1 MKIYTTL
8 QKGEYHLNYCEDYI
22 FTGFIGDNIAL
33 CAVMDGCTMRID
45 SYFAAT
51 LTGKLLRKIARDMG
65 YQEWYSRQP
74 LYTNVEDYAK
84 HILRAL
90 LAELTLAKNQLILEK
105 NELLTTVVFLL
116 VNKSNNTGTVLVIG
130 DGVVSINGTVTE
142 FDQDNKPD
150 YIGYHLSDNFENWYA
165 GLQQKVYITYIK
177 DVSIATDGITT
188 FTPFAIKSVVENIN
202 PVNFLLGGNISSED
216 EDVFE
221 RKLKRLEHVYG
232 LKPTDDLAL
241 VRVVC

>member
-1 MKIYTTL
+1 M
-8 QKGEYHLNYCEDYI
+8 
-22 FTGFIGDNIAL
+22 
-33 CAVMDGCTMRID
+33 
-45 SYFAAT
+45 
-51 LTGKLLRKIARDMG
+51 
-65 YQEWYSRQP
+65 
-74 LYTNVEDYAK
+74 
-84 HILRAL
+84 
-90 LAELTLAKNQLILEK
+90 AELTLAKNQLILEK

-150 YIGYHLSDNFENWYA
+150 YIGYHLSDDFENWYA
-165 GLQQKVYITYIK
+165 GLQQKIYITHVK

-188 FTPFAIKSVVENIN
+188 FSPFAIQNVEEDIN
-202 PVNFLLGGNISSED
+202 PVNFLLGGNISGED
-216 EDVFE
+216 EDVLE
-221 RKLKRLEHVYG
+221 RKLKQLEHVYG